1 MTSVNPYGGGA
12 PLTTT
17 TDTQTSTA
25 ATQNLGMQAVDSE
38 KLLAELMKMLEGT
51 PESQPG
57 GSNVTDSRGAPAID
71 APSKEFSAADMVDL
85 LRNLR
90 GKSQD
95 AQLQT
100 AQHGLES
107 ARIKAEKN
115 TEQQL
120 EKIKEWIDKCK
131 EADEKSGLS
140 KIFGWIGKVFA
151 VIAAAVAVAV
161 AAVATVA
168 SGGAAAPLL
177 ALAIVGAIGAT
188 MSLADQIS
196 KECGGPEISLGS
208 LMQATVG
215 KFLEAVGVPKE
226 KAEQITKI
234 VAGAMGLM
242 MPVML
247 MIEPQLL
254 GSMAQTIAKM
264 AGADEA
270 TAGYIGMAIGIAAAV
285 GVGIAM
291 AVMSGGSSLGTTGL
305 KIANGVASAG
315 GQLVQGATA
324 ATQGGLG
331 IAVAG
336 DRKDAENLMADKKT
350 LEAMMLKLQK
360 QMEEGRE
367 ELKKVIQQIEESTQ
381 MVSKMLAGATDS
393 MAQITANIG
402 KRSTV

>member
-1 MTSVNPYGGGA
+1 MTSVNPYGGA

-17 TDTQTSTA
+17 TDAQSATV
-25 ATQNLGMQAVDSE
+25 ATQNLGSAQTVDSE
-38 KLLAELMKMLEGT
+38 KMLAELLKMLENT
-51 PESQPG
+51 PESQQG
-57 GSNVTDSRGAPAID
+57 GSSVTDSRGAPAID
-71 APSKEFSAADMVDL
+71 APAKEFNASDMVDL
-85 LRNLR
+85 LRSLR
-90 GKSQD
+90 SKNED
-95 AQLQT
+95 AQMQT

-107 ARIKAEKN
+107 ARVKAEKN

-131 EADEKSGLS
+131 EADSQSGLS
-140 KIFGWIGKVFA
+140 KIFGWIGKIVA

-177 ALAIVGAIGAT
+177 AFAIVGAIGAT

-196 KECGGPEISLGS
+196 KECGGPEISIGNL
-208 LMQATVG
+208 LNVTVG

-234 VAGAMGLM
+234 IGGAMGLM

-247 MIEPQLL
+247 MVEPQLL

-264 AGADEA
+264 AGADDA

-291 AVMSGGSSLGTTGL
+291 AVMSGGSSLGTTSL
-305 KIANGVASAG
+305 KIANGIANAG

-331 IAVAG
+331 IAAAG
-336 DRKDAENLMADKKT
+336 NRKDAENLMADKKT

-367 ELKKVIQQIEESTQ
+367 ELKKVIQQIEESMQ